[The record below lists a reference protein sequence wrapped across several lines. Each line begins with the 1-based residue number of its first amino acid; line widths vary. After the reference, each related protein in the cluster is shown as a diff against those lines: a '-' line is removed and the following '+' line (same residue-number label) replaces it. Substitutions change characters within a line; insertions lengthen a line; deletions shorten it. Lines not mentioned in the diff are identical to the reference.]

1 MITEQLASVDQTL
14 HAMFVIFIVVA
25 FVGVLANMQRI
36 H

>member
-1 MITEQLASVDQTL
+1 MIAEQLASVDQTT

-25 FVGVLANMQRI
+25 FIGVLANMQRR